1 MQHTKLP
8 IFIESI
14 KDSVVV
20 INQRGII
27 QLVNNS
33 ICQLLGY
40 EREEMVGNNVSM
52 LMGAPHRAKHDG
64 YIQNYHQTGISKI
77 IGKGRELMAVTKLG
91 GKVPIRLNI
100 SELKEEGKI
109 LYVGMLYDLSEQKP
123 MEDFLDKTAT
133 TLEEELKETNKNLST
148 SLKELTQNKLKLE
161 QEVLERKLA
170 EEKLRVVQTE
180 ITKALE
186 KEKELN
192 ELKSRFVS
200 TASHEFRT
208 PLSSILSSAALIE
221 RYNTTETND
230 KRLKHI
236 YRIKSSVNNL
246 TRILNDFLSLSKLEE
261 GKIENKN
268 SLFDLKQ
275 VTRAVIDEV
284 EVAAK
289 QGQQIDYVHES
300 KHMMLSSNLQSVK
313 NVMINLISNAIKY
326 SSEGDLIQIRTK
338 IEDNWAVITVKDEG
352 IGIPKEQQSLLFNR
366 FFRAD
371 NATTIQ
377 GTGLG
382 LHIVKKYL
390 EGLKGNIEFESE
402 ENIGTTFIISI
413 PTQGL

>member
-27 QLVNNS
+27 QLVNQS
-33 ICQLLGY
+33 VCQLLGY
-40 EREEMVGNNVSM
+40 EREEMIGNNVAM
-52 LMGAPHRAKHDG
+52 LMGAPHRAKHDA
-64 YIQNYHQTGISKI
+64 YMQNYHQTGISKI
-77 IGKGRELMAVTKLG
+77 IGKGRELMAVTKSG
-91 GKVPIRLNI
+91 EKVPIRLNI
-100 SELKEEGKI
+100 SELKEKGETI
-109 LYVGMLYDLSEQKP
+109 YVGMLYDLSEQKP
-123 MEDFLDKTAT
+123 IEQFLKHTNT
-133 TLEEELKETNKNLST
+133 TLEQELKQTNENLSA
-148 SLKELTQNKLKLE
+148 SLKALTQSKLKLE

-170 EEKLRVVQTE
+170 EEQLRMVQSE

-186 KEKELN
+186 KEKQLN

-221 RYNTTETND
+221 RYDTTETND

-261 GKIENKN
+261 GKIEQKN
-268 SLFDLKQ
+268 SLFDLEQ
-275 VTRAVIDEV
+275 VVKTVIDEV
-284 EVAAK
+284 GIAAK
-289 QGQQIDYVHES
+289 RDQTVDYLHEG
-300 KHMMLSSNLQSVK
+300 KQTMLSSNLQSIK
-313 NVMINLISNAIKY
+313 NILINLLSNAIKY
-326 SSEGDLIQIRTK
+326 SGEGTTICIKTK
-338 IEDNWAVITVKDEG
+338 IEENWATISVKDKG
-352 IGIPKEQQSLLFNR
+352 IGIPKQQQSLLFNR

-371 NATTIQ
+371 NATNIQ

-390 EGLKGNIEFESE
+390 ETLGGNIEFESE
-402 ENIGTTFIISI
+402 ENVGTTFIVSI